1 MNLLESAHS
10 TIMLLMAILL
20 AWLFALDLLFTC
32 WLSVRHCCDSHLFN
46 KSWKQ
51 VSGKISADL
60 IRSGHRLFLAGL
72 RTKIQ
77 FLYSAVEVHVVSY

>member
-10 TIMLLMAILL
+10 TIVLLMAILL
-20 AWLFALDLLFTC
+20 AWMFALGLLFTC
-32 WLSVRHCCDSHLFN
+32 WLPMRHFCDSFLFS

-51 VSGKISADL
+51 VSGIISADL
-60 IRSGHRLFLAGL
+60 IRSGHRLFVAGL

-77 FLYSAVEVHVVSY
+77 FLYCAGEVHVVFY